1 MSGIVLLEG
10 KRAKLMKD
18 RFVYNGK
25 VYLTSDIRTA
35 SLKSGFFQPT
45 MLVLEFKNGKNKEFR
60 IGTASPSSHLNVLTT
75 GGLVDTVSQDA
86 RMATQQWVT
95 TINLLLRRQ
104 QLVKL
109 ANLQT

>member
-1 MSGIVLLEG
+1 MSEIVILES
-10 KRAKLMKD
+10 KRAKLTKD

-25 VYLTSDIRTA
+25 AYLTSDIRMA

-45 MLVLEFKNGKNKEFR
+45 MLVLEFKNGENKEFR
-60 IGTASPSSHLNVLTT
+60 MGTSSTPSHLNVLMS
-75 GGLVDTVSQDA
+75 GGLTDTVSQDA

-104 QLVKL
+104 HLSE
-109 ANLQT
+109 AS